1 MFDRLEAR
9 AASEGGKQAI
19 CLSAS
24 QMQARNVEKN
34 RGVGQ
39 RKDYALMR
47 CWGGIRTEHV
57 MQGLKEGGDKER
69 AHFVNKL

>member
-1 MFDRLEAR
+1 MFNHLEAR

-24 QMQARNVEKN
+24 QMQARNVDKN

-39 RKDYALMR
+39 RRDYALMR
-47 CWGGIRTEHV
+47 CWGSIRTEHV
-57 MQGLKEGGDKER
+57 MHGLKEGGGKER
-69 AHFVNKL
+69 AHFVNNL